1 MASSLWGKPM
11 HELSLAENV
20 IRIVES
26 AAQRA
31 KAQRVSR
38 VRLAIGALAHVDA
51 DTLQFCCTLAAR
63 QTLLA
68 EAQFEIEQTSGRAH
82 CASCQQDVELNQIG
96 FPCPRC
102 GGFELRVIAGEEM
115 QVLEITVA

>member
-1 MASSLWGKPM
+1 M

-26 AAQRA
+26 AALKAR
-31 KAQRVSR
+31 AQRVGR
-38 VRLAIGALAHVDA
+38 VRLGIGALAHVDA
-51 DTLQFCCTLAAR
+51 DTLQFCCELAAR

-68 EAQFEIEQTSGRAH
+68 DAIFEVEQTPGQAR
-82 CASCQQDVELNQIG
+82 CNDCQQEVALEKIG
-96 FPCPRC
+96 FPCPQC
-102 GGFELRVIAGEEM
+102 GGFDLLVTAGEEM